1 MESNS
6 KPGYVRLS
14 WQTAGALPQ
23 EVLRLVKGE
32 TIDVKGK
39 GMMHTGLVHAMDPDV
54 IRAVVSCNDTN

>member
-1 MESNS
+1 MSVNLCHLSVSSQNVASRMESNS

-32 TIDVKGK
+32 TIDVKGE
-39 GMMHTGLVHAMDPDV
+39 L
-54 IRAVVSCNDTN
+54 

>member
-1 MESNS
+1 MNLCHLSVSSQNVASRMESNS

-32 TIDVKGK
+32 TIDVKGE
-39 GMMHTGLVHAMDPDV
+39 L
-54 IRAVVSCNDTN
+54 